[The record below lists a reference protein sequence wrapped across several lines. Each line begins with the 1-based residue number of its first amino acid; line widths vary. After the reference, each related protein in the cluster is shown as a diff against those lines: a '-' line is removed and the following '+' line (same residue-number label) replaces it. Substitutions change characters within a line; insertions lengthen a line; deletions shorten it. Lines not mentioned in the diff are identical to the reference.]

1 MMESNTI
8 IHADDIIGRM
18 SATTEEAREIIDRI
32 EQEYFSCTA
41 SNTEMMQKI
50 AVEYTHIGIMLRAS
64 LDLLHV
70 AHEENLKWQNRPEE
84 QIKEGV

>member
-1 MMESNTI
+1 MENRDYI
-8 IHADDIIGRM
+8 YADDIIGRM
-18 SATTEEAREIIDRI
+18 AATIEEAREIIDRV
-32 EQEYFSCTA
+32 EQDYFSCNT
-41 SNTEMMQKI
+41 SNTEMVQKI

-70 AHEENLKWQNRPEE
+70 AQEENLKWQNRPED